1 MASGDLCRI
10 MLSKNVAKSIVKSRT
25 KPADVR
31 REELM
36 DAGLAL
42 FVAKGIAATSIDD
55 IVTAAGVSKG
65 GFYHHFASKDALLL
79 ALQERYISRFLTVL
93 VAAQSSLPEEDWR
106 GRMDAWLRTGI
117 ELFFE
122 ELPIHDVV
130 FHEFAPAERK
140 EMNQNPVVDHMEDFL
155 KAGTKAG
162 AWKAEHPRL
171 LAVMLFNALHGACD
185 EVVLTPGLIDRN
197 GLIETLQNFF
207 WRAVSPSG
215 K

>member
-1 MASGDLCRI
+1 
-10 MLSKNVAKSIVKSRT
+10 MLSKNTPQSLGKSRT

-31 REELM
+31 QEELM
-36 DAGLAL
+36 DAALAL
-42 FVAKGIAATSIDD
+42 FVAKSIAATSIDD

-79 ALQERYISRFLTVL
+79 ALQERYISHFLSVL
-93 VAAQSSLPEEDWR
+93 IEAQSGFPEDDWR

-117 ELFFE
+117 ELFFK

-130 FHEFAPAERK
+130 FHEFAPADRK

-155 KAGTKAG
+155 KAGAKAG

-185 EVVLTPGLIDRN
+185 EVVLSPDLIDRN
-197 GLIETLQNFF
+197 GLIETLQNFY
-207 WRAVSPSG
+207 WRAVSPNEKG
-215 K
+215 